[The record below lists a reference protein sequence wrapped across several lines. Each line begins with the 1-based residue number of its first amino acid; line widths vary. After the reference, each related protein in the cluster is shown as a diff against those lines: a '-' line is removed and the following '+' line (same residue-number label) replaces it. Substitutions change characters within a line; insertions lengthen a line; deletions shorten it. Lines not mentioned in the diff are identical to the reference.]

1 MAINTFATLKT
12 AIADFLNREDLTAV
26 IPTFVALAEAQ
37 HRREIRDYR
46 MITRAALTINTQFE
60 AVPTDWVQTIRI
72 TIDAS
77 PTKVLEQVSMND
89 ITEYRESNSDTAG
102 VPMYFAHVGS
112 EIEIWP
118 TPGDTYTGAISYYAK
133 PTALSAD
140 GDSNWLLLAAPD
152 IYLYGALMHSAPYLK
167 DDARTAVWAG
177 LYAQA
182 VQSLEAESNAARFGS
197 TLRMR
202 IK

>member
-12 AIADFLNREDLTAV
+12 AIADFLNRDDLTAI
-26 IPTFVALAEAQ
+26 IPDFVTLAEAQ
-37 HRREIRDYR
+37 HRRDIRDYR
-46 MITRAALTINTQFE
+46 MVTRAALTINAQFE
-60 AVPTDWVQTIRI
+60 AMPSDWLQTIRI

-77 PTKVLEQVSMND
+77 PTRVLQQVSMND
-89 ITEYRESNSDTAG
+89 MTQYRESNSDTSG
-102 VPMYFAHVGS
+102 VPLYFAHIGS

-118 TPGDTYTGAISYYAK
+118 TPGDTYTGAISYFAK
-133 PTALSAD
+133 PTALAAA

-152 IYLYGALMHSAPYLK
+152 IYLYGALIHSAPYLK
-167 DDARTAVWAG
+167 DDGRAAIWAG

-182 VQSLEAESNAARFGS
+182 VQSMADESEQARFGGP
-197 TLRMR
+197 LRMR